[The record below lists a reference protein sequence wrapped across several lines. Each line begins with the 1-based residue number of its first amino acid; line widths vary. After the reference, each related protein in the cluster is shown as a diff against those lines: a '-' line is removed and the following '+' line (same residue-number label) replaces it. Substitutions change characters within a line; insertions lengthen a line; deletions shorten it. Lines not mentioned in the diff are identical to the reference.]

1 VFPAS
6 FFTNK
11 RHPHLQTHRCRC
23 HDSFGFSMEVVTRCF
38 LLLPGPFLKWCM
50 IFSDCSLSAPQIS
63 RTAFTT
69 AIYSQGGCR
78 LTFTIDCSLSTFTM
92 LLAFLYFSRRLL
104 ATAHVRSITLPRD
117 GVAATESDSH
127 DSAGS
132 GMSPLMSV
140 MRGDSEE
147 GSRTRTYFFGPS
159 TVTVSRILINNGYF
173 INGECSIA

>member
-1 VFPAS
+1 VNRLPLKALPLCKGIRPSHLIYDIGTSANRCSLHLFS
-6 FFTNK
+6 RTNVTLIFK
-11 RHPHLQTHRCRC
+11 HMGADAC
-23 HDSFGFSMEVVTRCF
+23 HDSFGFSVEVVTRCF

-50 IFSDCSLSAPQIS
+50 IFWDCANLENC
-63 RTAFTT
+63 
-69 AIYSQGGCR
+69 IYH
-78 LTFTIDCSLSTFTM
+78 CSLSTFTT

-140 MRGDSEE
+140 MKARA
-147 GSRTRTYFFGPS
+147 
-159 TVTVSRILINNGYF
+159 LIF
-173 INGECSIA
+173 SDL